1 MKKLFISQPMRG
13 KTDEQILKER
23 EIAIQKAKEQLGED
37 VEVIDSFFQDR
48 EEPDDVKRSGV
59 YWLGKSLELLST
71 ADVAYFAPGWEE
83 ARGCIIEY
91 QCAREY
97 DIMMIK

>member
-1 MKKLFISQPMRG
+1 MKKLFISQRMRG

-37 VEVIDSFFQDR
+37 VEVIDSFFQDA
-48 EEPDDVKRSGV
+48 PALAKPL
-59 YWLGKSLELLST
+59 WFLGESIKLLAE

-83 ARGCIIEY
+83 ARGCIIEN

-97 DIMMIK
+97 DIMMIE